1 MTEWHT
7 TRCINLEAQLK
18 VSLVIPM
25 YNESS
30 IVRNA
35 LETYSSYMD
44 KTFDDWELIFVDD
57 GSKDGC
63 GKVIN
68 EASEKDARIR
78 LEGYEVNRG
87 KGYAVK
93 TGVLASKGDI
103 VIFTDCDNAYGEETI
118 GRAVEQMT
126 STGADML
133 IGSRNLTKDGYEEY
147 SFIRRFASK
156 LYIKVICIFAGF
168 KLSDSQ
174 CGFKGF
180 KGEVGRKLFKYSEVE
195 RFAFDLEII
204 LIAQKAGH
212 TITEMPVKVVNHR
225 ESKVHLVRDT
235 LKVLSDLRKM
245 KKRIK
250 KLEIA

>member
-1 MTEWHT
+1 M
-7 TRCINLEAQLK
+7 K

-30 IVRNA
+30 IVNDA
-35 LETYSSYMD
+35 LKTYSTYME
-44 KTFDDWELIFVDD
+44 KTFEDWELIFVDD

-63 GKVIN
+63 GDVIK
-68 EASEKDARIR
+68 EASEKDERIR

-93 TGVLASKGDI
+93 TGVLASKGDL

-126 STGADML
+126 STGTDML
-133 IGSRNLTKDGYEEY
+133 IGSRNLTNDGYKEY
-147 SFIRRFASK
+147 TFIRRLASK
-156 LYIKVICIFAGF
+156 AYIKIICIFAGF

-204 LIAQKAGH
+204 LLAQKAGYS
-212 TITEMPVKVVNHR
+212 ISEMPVKVINHR
-225 ESKVHLVRDT
+225 ESKVSLARDAI
-235 LKVLSDLRKM
+235 KVLSDLRKM

-250 KLEIA
+250 KLDIQ

>member
-1 MTEWHT
+1 
-7 TRCINLEAQLK
+7 LK

-30 IVRNA
+30 IVNDA
-35 LETYSSYMD
+35 LKTYSTYME
-44 KTFDDWELIFVDD
+44 KTFEDWELIFVDD

-63 GKVIN
+63 GDVIK
-68 EASEKDARIR
+68 EASEKDERIR

-93 TGVLASKGDI
+93 TGVLASKGDL

-126 STGADML
+126 STGTDML
-133 IGSRNLTKDGYEEY
+133 IGSRNLTNDGYKEY
-147 SFIRRFASK
+147 TFIRRLASK
-156 LYIKVICIFAGF
+156 AYIKIICIFAGF

-204 LIAQKAGH
+204 LLAQKAGYS
-212 TITEMPVKVVNHR
+212 ISEMPVKVINHR
-225 ESKVHLVRDT
+225 ESKVSLARDAI
-235 LKVLSDLRKM
+235 KVLSDLRKM

-250 KLEIA
+250 KLDIQ

>member
-1 MTEWHT
+1 MK
-7 TRCINLEAQLK
+7 I
-18 VSLVIPM
+18 SLVIPM
-25 YNESS
+25 YNESL
-30 IVRNA
+30 IVKDA
-35 LETYSSYMD
+35 LKTYSSYME

-63 GKVIN
+63 GEVIKQ
-68 EASEKDARIR
+68 ASEKDSRIR

-87 KGYAVK
+87 KGFAVK
-93 TGVLASKGDI
+93 TGVLASTGDL

-118 GRAVEQMT
+118 KRAVDQLV
-126 STGADML
+126 STNADML
-133 IGSRNLTKDGYEEY
+133 IGSRNLTKDGYAEY
-147 SFIRRFASK
+147 TFLRRVASK
-156 LYIKVICIFAGF
+156 TYIKMICMFAGF

-204 LIAQKAGH
+204 LLAQKAGH
-212 TITEMPVKVVNHR
+212 SITEMPVKVINHR
-225 ESKVHLVRDT
+225 ESKVSLLRDSI
-235 LKVLSDLRKM
+235 KVLSDLRKM

-250 KLEIA
+250 KLEIK

>member
-1 MTEWHT
+1 M
-7 TRCINLEAQLK
+7 K

-30 IVRNA
+30 IVNDA
-35 LETYSSYMD
+35 LKTYSTYME
-44 KTFDDWELIFVDD
+44 KTFEDWELIFVDD

-63 GKVIN
+63 GDVIK
-68 EASEKDARIR
+68 EASEKDERIR

-93 TGVLASKGDI
+93 TGVLASKGDL

-126 STGADML
+126 STGTDML
-133 IGSRNLTKDGYEEY
+133 IGSRNLTNDGYKEY
-147 SFIRRFASK
+147 TFIRRLASK
-156 LYIKVICIFAGF
+156 AYIKIICIFAGF

-204 LIAQKAGH
+204 LLAQKAGYS
-212 TITEMPVKVVNHR
+212 ISEMPVKVINHR
-225 ESKVHLVRDT
+225 ESKVSLARDAI
-235 LKVLSDLRKM
+235 KVLSDLRKM

-250 KLEIA
+250 KMDIQ